1 MLALAVLQSWASWPL
16 SPGEI
21 TISPSACPPLA
32 SGGLQASDAALRAE
46 AWQGLFLIVFVVTF
60 VVALAMVIVAY
71 AATRRIGMPFVRRW
85 TAFMAWS
92 AVAALVV
99 AMVILLLVPVA
110 TSGCEATEAM
120 ARVPM
125 EWVAMRSLVAAM
137 HGLLLYLLLSALLT
151 ALLGRMLRRGRWY
164 DNHRIPFPFLVPRRQ
179 G

>member
-1 MLALAVLQSWASWPL
+1 
-16 SPGEI
+16 
-21 TISPSACPPLA
+21 
-32 SGGLQASDAALRAE
+32 LQASDAALRAE
-46 AWQGLFLIVFVVTF
+46 AWQGLFLIVFVVTV
-60 VVALAMVIVAY
+60 VVALGMVIVAY
-71 AATRRIGMPFVRRW
+71 GATRRIGMPFVRHW
-85 TAFMAWS
+85 TACMAWS

-110 TSGCEATEAM
+110 TSGCEATESL

-137 HGLLLYLLLSALLT
+137 HALLLYLLLSTLLST
-151 ALLGRMLRRGRWY
+151 LLGRILKRDRWY